1 MARRRRDVLGKAQA
15 GPDMSPMIDLVFLLL
30 IFFMVASTAI
40 TYKKDRRVQI
50 PVAAAAKVPELI
62 EGRVVIN
69 IYPDGS
75 VYDENSVPTSL
86 DQVEQTMREARER
99 NPRTRL
105 HIRADREVAH
115 EKVKDVI
122 AASGRGG
129 VNNVIFSTFVTDK

>member
-1 MARRRRDVLGKAQA
+1 MARRRRDVLGAAKAA
-15 GPDMSPMIDLVFLLL
+15 PDMSPMIDLVFLLL

-40 TYKKDRRVQI
+40 TFKKDPNVRI

-62 EGRVVIN
+62 EGRVVFN
-69 IYPDGS
+69 VYPDGS
-75 VYDENSVPTSL
+75 VYDENSVPVSL
-86 DQVEQTMREARER
+86 DQVEQTMRLAKER

-105 HIRADREVAH
+105 HIRADKEVAH

-129 VNNVIFSTFVTDK
+129 VSNVIFSTFVTSK